1 MQIILLSGGSG
12 SRLWPLSNDT
22 RSKQFLKILPVEGTD
37 ERESMIQRVVRQI
50 KDAHL
55 DANITIATSIS
66 QRDSVTTQLGNQ
78 VNIVTEPNRRHTFPA
93 ICLAC
98 EYLANMSGCSDEETV
113 VVMPCDPLTEA
124 GYYDAIKNMADG
136 ISKDLY
142 QLILMGIKPTYPSSK
157 YGYILPG
164 KSTENEPNPVK
175 VVSFKE
181 KPSVAEAEKL
191 IEDEAFWNAGVFA
204 FKLGFI
210 RSLSK
215 EYIALPENLE
225 EASGSKKFEY
235 YLQNFD
241 KYPRISFDYEVVEK
255 TADMGMVPFKGFW
268 KDLGTWNT
276 LTDELSVS
284 QYGNVITDG
293 TTQNTHIFN
302 ELNIPLLCIGTS
314 DLIIA
319 ASPDGIIV
327 SEKSKSE
334 NVKKFAA
341 TLKQRPMF
349 EERRWGTYKVVD
361 YVEFPDNF
369 HALTKQLTLNP
380 GACISYQKHSCRDEV
395 WTFIDGEGEIVLDG
409 ERKPVRRGDVINI
422 PKGQKHAL
430 RATTSLTFIE
440 VQHGSNLIEEDIERF
455 PYSWED

>member
-50 KDAHL
+50 EESEL
-55 DANITIATSIS
+55 DAKITIATSIS
-66 QRDSVTTQLGNQ
+66 QRDSVTTQIGNKAE
-78 VNIVTEPNRRHTFPA
+78 IVTEPSRRHTFPA

-98 EYLANMSGCSDEETV
+98 EYLAKIKNCNPEETV
-113 VVMPCDPLTEA
+113 IVMPCDPLTES
-124 GYYDAIKNMADG
+124 GYFHSIKLMAEGVANDEYE
-136 ISKDLY
+136 LV
-142 QLILMGIKPTYPSSK
+142 LMGINPTYPSSK
-157 YGYILPG
+157 YGYVIPEALDNTKG
-164 KSTENEPNPVK
+164 TSVVPVK
-175 VVSFKE
+175 KFVE

-191 IEDEAFWNAGVFA
+191 ISNGALWNAGVFA
-204 FKLGFI
+204 FKLKFI
-210 RSLSK
+210 TAISDKYLKFDSFDEYLSN
-215 EYIALPENLE
+215 Y
-225 EASGSKKFEY
+225 
-235 YLQNFD
+235 D
-241 KYPRISFDYEVVEK
+241 KYPRISFDYEVAEK
-255 TADMGMVPFKGFW
+255 SKSLGMVPFKGFW

-293 TTQNTHIFN
+293 STENTHIFN
-302 ELNIPLLCIGTS
+302 ELNIPLLCIGTK
-314 DLIIA
+314 DLVIA

-334 NVKKFAA
+334 NVKQYAPQ
-341 TLKQRPMF
+341 LKQRPMY

-361 YVEFPDNF
+361 YVEFPDQF

-380 GACISYQKHSCRDEV
+380 GCSISYQKHSCRDEV

-409 ERKPVRRGDVINI
+409 ERKPVKRGDVINI

-430 RATTSLTFIE
+430 RAITSLTFIE

-455 PYSWED
+455 PFVW